1 MIELAAGVNGTS
13 VRSRAISVLRRLI
26 RNSIGVA
33 LVLGSARAVQAQGC
47 TTGNGANASC
57 TAPFTITM
65 TVIKMTRLEIAP
77 SSLTLLASGDATVPD
92 YEAGFKT
99 AGSLGLTAYTNN
111 GTAPTPGVAVTM
123 AAATTNFGYSGT
135 ASPTPTKAASTLQ
148 WSINSGGT
156 WNNMTTAGGTVL
168 TAPGATAGTN
178 QTVIFRTGLSW
189 TADPP
194 GTYTLTLNFT
204 ITAP

>member
-1 MIELAAGVNGTS
+1 
-13 VRSRAISVLRRLI
+13 
-26 RNSIGVA
+26 
-33 LVLGSARAVQAQGC
+33 
-47 TTGNGANASC
+47 
-57 TAPFTITM
+57 M
-65 TVIKMTRLEIAP
+65 TVIKMTRLEIVP

-111 GTAPTPGVAVTM
+111 GTGGTPGASVTM
-123 AAATTNFGYSGT
+123 AAATTNFAYSGT

-148 WSINSGGT
+148 WSINSGGS
-156 WNNMTTAGGTVL
+156 WNNTTTAGGTVL
-168 TAPGATAGTN
+168 TAAGATAGTTQN
-178 QTVIFRTGLSW
+178 VIFRTGLSW
-189 TADPP
+189 AADPP

>member
-1 MIELAAGVNGTS
+1 MSDAAPQELGVLAKLVMVLGMVLIVAGVVWHGVTGE
-13 VRSRAISVLRRLI
+13 VLRQFWHDLI
-26 RNSIGVA
+26 ERPDGPMRFRFFLQPLMA
-33 LVLGSARAVQAQGC
+33 A
-47 TTGNGANASC
+47 
-57 TAPFTITM
+57 
-65 TVIKMTRLEIAP
+65 IA
-77 SSLTLLASGDATVPD
+77 AIHDGRGDATVPD

>member
-1 MIELAAGVNGTS
+1 MIDIAVINRARVQS
-13 VRSRAISVLRRLI
+13 RARSFPRWVVRSCTGI
-26 RNSIGVA
+26 A
-33 LVLGSARAVQAQGC
+33 LVLGSARVAGAQGC
-47 TTGNGANASC
+47 TAGPGAKDSC
-57 TAPFTITM
+57 TATFPITM
-65 TVIKMTRLEIAP
+65 TVIKMTRLEIVP
-77 SSLTLLASGDATVPD
+77 SSLTLLASGDATVLD

-99 AGSLGLTAYTNN
+99 AGSLALTAYTNN
-111 GTAPTPGVAVTM
+111 GAPSTTPGASVTM
-123 AAATTNFGYSGT
+123 AAATTNFSYSGT

-148 WSINSGGT
+148 YSVNAGGSWINT
-156 WNNMTTAGGTVL
+156 TTAGGTVL

-178 QTVIFRTGLSW
+178 QTVLFRTGLSW

>member
-1 MIELAAGVNGTS
+1 
-13 VRSRAISVLRRLI
+13 
-26 RNSIGVA
+26 
-33 LVLGSARAVQAQGC
+33 
-47 TTGNGANASC
+47 
-57 TAPFTITM
+57 M
-65 TVIKMTRLEIAP
+65 TVIKMTRLEVAP

-123 AAATTNFGYSGT
+123 AAATTNFSYSGT

-148 WSINSGGT
+148 WSVNAGGS
-156 WNNMTTAGGTVL
+156 WNNTTTAGGTVL
-168 TAPGATAGTN
+168 TAAGATAGTN